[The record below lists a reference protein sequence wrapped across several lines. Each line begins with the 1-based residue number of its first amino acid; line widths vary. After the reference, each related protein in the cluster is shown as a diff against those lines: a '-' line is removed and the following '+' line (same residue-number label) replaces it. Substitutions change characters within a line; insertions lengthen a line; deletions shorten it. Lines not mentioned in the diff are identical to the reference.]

1 MIKEIIVVE
10 GRDDVTAVKR
20 AVNAEV
26 IAVHG
31 FGMNADSIHR
41 IQTAGAQ
48 RGVIVLTDPDHAG
61 ESIRKRIEAI
71 CPEARHA
78 YIMRKEGMRK
88 GDIGVENASPEAIRR
103 ALTNAH
109 ASSCEARH
117 EFTTKD
123 LLAHG
128 LMGAVDAKERRQE
141 LGKHLGIGY
150 GSASTLLSR
159 LNNYGISREDF
170 ERAAKKL
177 DERKQLEHL
186 D

>member
-10 GRDDVTAVKR
+10 GRDDVTAVKQ
-20 AVNAEV
+20 AVDAEV

-31 FGMNADSIHR
+31 FGMDADSIHR

-61 ESIRKRIEAI
+61 ETIRRRIESI
-71 CPEARHA
+71 YPGVRHA

-103 ALTNAH
+103 ALANAH
-109 ASSCEARH
+109 ASTCEARH

-123 LLAHG
+123 LLTHG
-128 LMGAVDAKERRQE
+128 LMGAANSKERRQE
-141 LGKHLGIGY
+141 LGKRLGIGY
-150 GSASTLLSR
+150 GSASTLLAR
-159 LNNYGISREDF
+159 LNNYGISRADF
-170 ERAAKKL
+170 ESAAEKL
-177 DERKQLEHL
+177 D
-186 D
+186 